1 MVVPDEATVEGRDV
15 TCSVISVRGSEIHQ
29 HCVV

>member
-15 TCSVISVRGSEIHQ
+15 ACSVIWVHGSEIHQ